1 MLLKTLRDIYF
12 VYNRNLSTDT
22 TFSKYNWTE
31 ILYQHLP
38 IIGHIF
44 IKNKQTNTYYIYTC
58 LLLVMYSLKPKQ
70 TNKQT
75 NKHILYLPLI
85 ITGHVFIKTKTSKN
99 IKANAKQ
106 KWFPQ
111 RYVASVHRICL
122 FIHHICLFIQH
133 ICLFIQ
139 HICRSGIYKDALEAK
154 LKPDRWCNG

>member
-75 NKHILYLPLI
+75 NKHILYLPLL
-85 ITGHVFIKTKTSKN
+85 ITGHVFIKTKTSKQTN
-99 IKANAKQ
+99 KQ
-106 KWFPQ
+106 TNT
-111 RYVASVHRICL
+111 YYIYTCL
-122 FIHHICLFIQH
+122 L
-133 ICLFIQ
+133 LVMY
-139 HICRSGIYKDALEAK
+139 S
-154 LKPDRWCNG
+154 LKPKQAKI